1 LEKLFDTRSLTWYTV
16 LAGEDTHHKKRSK
29 FGYLASE
36 EVRIIKTIS
45 VVDIYGNEY
54 EPTYPKRAK
63 GLVKKGRARFVDETT
78 ICLARPPYH
87 TEDEM
92 EENRTI
98 LTAPE
103 SESVQLDTA
112 YVIAKIEQIMAES
125 ANLRKALEVLS
136 ENHNDAMGN
145 TAMGIG
151 NMIEAREQTNQA
163 MISLLKLIV
172 QKL

>member
-1 LEKLFDTRSLTWYTV
+1 LEKLFDTRSLIWYTV

-36 EVRIIKTIS
+36 EVHIIKTVS

-63 GLVKKGRARFVDETT
+63 GLVKKGRAHFVDETT
-78 ICLARPPYH
+78 ICLVRPPYH

-92 EENRTI
+92 EEKKTI
-98 LTAPE
+98 PAVPE
-103 SESVQLDTA
+103 GEAVQLNAA

-125 ANLRKALEVLS
+125 ENLHKALELLS
-136 ENHNDAMGN
+136 EDHNDAMGN